1 MNQKGEIVTTAVI
14 ATFVILGIATL
25 AASALTQNQKTTFT
39 SSSRAADASCY
50 VGKSCGIP
58 ACNDTLGGNSA
69 SCSECN
75 GGWCRGGQCANC
87 GKGQPVKGGVGA
99 GGSSNNKPGTPNA
112 EGKYKCR
119 QRDNTNA
126 PYCNGGKSFI
136 DTWCDGCAPE
146 KGCKEVETCYN
157 GVANGGQSQPTAEQP
172 PTSAPPAQQQPAPDS
187 GSSGTNT
194 GGSQPSGGN
203 TGSGGTGGSSQAPA
217 GGNTN
222 GGGTSQPDTSSYTCS
237 VRAYFKDSSTGENIK
252 NVSFTFTPDK
262 GSASSGTGSLT
273 DYYSSGAQYS
283 AGNVKISAKADGYVS
298 VDSTQAISPTGVNS
312 ICEVTINM
320 AKSTSGAATD
330 PCAPKGGYQKQSDCK
345 TSCNDDSHFCK
356 YEDDIKCF
364 LCFEKVKTPTAT
376 AAHCPAP
383 MTTDSS
389 CGNKCSSDLC
399 KSQQINGLTCYDCTS
414 APKPDCASANNHICS
429 KFANCGDSTNYEV
442 DSSGTYQCKDSGY
455 PVCCRTRSANP
466 NNCTDSCLTSKPDGY
481 TEVSGKIC
489 TNGGT
494 CYKKDSG
501 IISVEV
507 KKGYETTPK
516 LKVNKICVTDNIG
529 LCLLSAE
536 ESAYPNAVIEPN
548 GGTYV
553 NSSVLTHFCSV
564 YGKSYPTAS
573 MWVSVTELTLG
584 NSFGNYFQFTCGK
597 GQDTFIMTFK
607 K

>member
-1 MNQKGEIVTTAVI
+1 MQMNQKGEIVTTAVI

-157 GVANGGQSQPTAEQP
+157 GVASGGQSQQPAEQQP
-172 PTSAPPAQQQPAPDS
+172 ITAPPAQQPPAQQPAPDS
-187 GSSGTNT
+187 GSSGNST

-203 TGSGGTGGSSQAPA
+203 TGSGGTGGSSQSPA

-273 DYYSSGAQYS
+273 DYYSSGAEYK

-383 MTTDSS
+383 MTNDSA
-389 CGNKCSSDLC
+389 CNGKCAAGAC
-399 KSQQINGLTCYDCTS
+399 KEIPVNGTTCYSCTDRTDCTS
-414 APKPDCASANNHICS
+414 QYPLTESGKKLCAEAVVDPSKPGC
-429 KFANCGDSTNYEV
+429 
-442 DSSGTYQCKDSGY
+442 YQCK
-455 PVCCRTRSANP
+455 PQETANKP
-466 NNCTDSCLTSKPDGY
+466 ACTYACFSYQPDGY
-481 TEVSGKIC
+481 ESVPTMSCSDTSKS
-489 TNGGT
+489 
-494 CYKKDSG
+494 CYKQTSG
-501 IISVEV
+501 TIALEIKNSKNVDL
-507 KKGYETTPK
+507 K
-516 LKVNKICVTDNIG
+516 LKRICVTEPDTNYFCLDSSLDKRLDVTLKKGDTYVDTQIASEFCKRFPNG
-529 LCLLSAE
+529 NQDVYIELLSIPYGNNV
-536 ESAYPNAVIEPN
+536 SIYPPLTCKA
-548 GGTYV
+548 GQTTYV
-553 NSSVLTHFCSV
+553 V
-564 YGKSYPTAS
+564 GIK
-573 MWVSVTELTLG
+573 
-584 NSFGNYFQFTCGK
+584 
-597 GQDTFIMTFK
+597 
-607 K
+607 